1 MVPWGRVHPSPRPD
15 LLAALRTREDGG
27 TGVAALFT
35 EYCEKQ
41 TAAFR

>member
-15 LLAALRTREDGG
+15 LLAALRTHEDGG